1 MKKIIIKESSLKRL
15 VKNLNED
22 YDPNR
27 LYKKSY
33 ILDRLKN
40 APRQI
45 RMYSEKLPTIE
56 CSADNWVTTDW
67 CTTIPE
73 VIYVYIT
80 GRY

>member
-1 MKKIIIKESSLKRL
+1 MKKIIIKESALKRL

-45 RMYSEKLPTIE
+45 RMYSEKLPNIG
-56 CSADNWVTTDW
+56 CYDADGNEQI
-67 CTTIPE
+67 CTRIPE
-73 VIYVYIT
+73 VLYVYLT